1 MVQNKEGDVIPVIGL
16 EVHVQLETDTK
27 IFCGCS
33 TKEGVEPN
41 VNVCP
46 VCLGLPGSLPTLN
59 EAAVRGAVKIGKA
72 IGADISKETS
82 FHRKNY
88 FYPDL
93 PKGFQITQYDEPIC
107 TEGEIEIN
115 VEGNRKRIRIERAH
129 LEEDPGSLQHV
140 SEGRGKEDYVLV
152 DYNRAG
158 IPLVE
163 IVTEPDLRAPKEVR
177 LFLAKLEEDLE
188 FLGVFNSNRDG
199 SLRADA
205 NVSLI
210 RIADVNED
218 GTIDKKILQS
228 AERIEIKNISSY
240 KGAEK
245 ALVYEISRQKNTIMH
260 GGEIK
265 QETRHW
271 DENRGITTPM
281 RSKETEGDYRYFT
294 EFDLPILSGEW
305 WDEYIKNIDIPELPE
320 AKRNRFYEEYMLTE
334 EVAAKLTSTKDVSEF
349 YELVVEEFDPDFAA
363 RWVADIILGELNYRD
378 IDIGDV
384 ESRLDEFRRLI
395 AYVAGGK
402 ITEKNARSI
411 VLRRMLDEGSS
422 PEEILDQEELEV
434 SDDKEVRDF
443 VLEVIEENKD
453 AVADYE
459 RGESNAMNYLVGQV
473 MVKTKGNANPA
484 FINQILK
491 EIIENGGGE
500 KKELQ

>member
-1 MVQNKEGDVIPVIGL
+1 MAYRKAKTILNRRVDKTGYANYDDVYSIIN
-16 EVHVQLETDTK
+16 D
-27 IFCGCS
+27 
-33 TKEGVEPN
+33 N
-41 VNVCP
+41 V
-46 VCLGLPGSLPTLN
+46 
-59 EAAVRGAVKIGKA
+59 
-72 IGADISKETS
+72 D
-82 FHRKNY
+82 
-88 FYPDL
+88 
-93 PKGFQITQYDEPIC
+93 QI
-107 TEGEIEIN
+107 
-115 VEGNRKRIRIERAH
+115 
-129 LEEDPGSLQHV
+129 
-140 SEGRGKEDYVLV
+140 
-152 DYNRAG
+152 
-158 IPLVE
+158 
-163 IVTEPDLRAPKEVR
+163 
-177 LFLAKLEEDLE
+177 
-188 FLGVFNSNRDG
+188 
-199 SLRADA
+199 
-205 NVSLI
+205 
-210 RIADVNED
+210 
-218 GTIDKKILQS
+218 
-228 AERIEIKNISSY
+228 
-240 KGAEK
+240 
-245 ALVYEISRQKNTIMH
+245 
-260 GGEIK
+260 
-265 QETRHW
+265 
-271 DENRGITTPM
+271 
-281 RSKETEGDYRYFT
+281 
-294 EFDLPILSGEW
+294 
-305 WDEYIKNIDIPELPE
+305 
-320 AKRNRFYEEYMLTE
+320 
-334 EVAAKLTSTKDVSEF
+334 SEF